1 MRGCELGQINL
12 WGGMV
17 NLGISGGKC
26 RLCDVFFR
34 LLGQEA
40 EVVLVTCGVGGLLKV
55 ILQGG
60 EREGSSGSISQYQ
73 R

>member
-1 MRGCELGQINL
+1 MGQINL

-26 RLCDVFFR
+26 RLCDVSFR

-60 EREGSSGSISQYQ
+60 ERERAVVAQYLNTKGDF
-73 R
+73 

>member
-1 MRGCELGQINL
+1 MY
-12 WGGMV
+12 
-17 NLGISGGKC
+17 
-26 RLCDVFFR
+26 FFR